1 MSQILHLNGENEDSL
16 KGLRKKLVGD
26 GQLFF
31 C

>member
-1 MSQILHLNGENEDSL
+1 MSQILHLNGEHEDSL
-16 KGLRKKLVGD
+16 KGLIKKLVGD